1 MAQEIEVKLEAEG
14 AAARRLLNA
23 RWLRRLEA
31 APPTREHLVSVY
43 YDTASCALRDAGI
56 SLRVRRIGNRRVQTV
71 KAGPR
76 GACGPFCQEEWEY
89 DIGGSRPDLENG
101 GGTALDQ
108 FSRKK
113 LRRELRPVF
122 ATDVTRAAVPLHC
135 GGSEIEIAIDRGQVR
150 TRHQRAAIS
159 EIELELKHGDP
170 SQLVKL
176 ARRIA
181 RETDAAYGIA
191 SKAERGYALTAGNQP
206 KPVCA
211 AETPLDKEMT
221 AGDAFRVIGFSC
233 LHHFAANRAAVEAG
247 VSGGIHQMRVGLR
260 RLRAAMSFFKDLLP
274 DAESERVKG
283 ALKWLLGELGPAR
296 DLDVLI
302 SESIEPLQQE
312 RADGAILGALKSDL
326 KHRRRSGFDRAKAAV
341 ESARYRQIV
350 LDTALWM
357 AGGSWTM
364 ATEPLIAGRRDR
376 RIADFAAE
384 EFRRRHRKIAK
395 KLGRLGALAPMQRHK
410 LRIAAKKLRYA
421 DEFFASLYPGAG
433 KRRLKRHR
441 AALKVLQSA
450 LGKLNDMQVH
460 DRMAGD
466 FVHAKQR
473 AKKQPQKAFAL
484 GLISGE
490 DHAHAHAL
498 IAKAAD
504 AGHDLAAVKPFW
516 K

>member
-191 SKAERGYALTAGNQP
+191 SKAERG
-206 KPVCA
+206 
-211 AETPLDKEMT
+211 
-221 AGDAFRVIGFSC
+221 
-233 LHHFAANRAAVEAG
+233 
-247 VSGGIHQMRVGLR
+247 
-260 RLRAAMSFFKDLLP
+260 
-274 DAESERVKG
+274 
-283 ALKWLLGELGPAR
+283 
-296 DLDVLI
+296 
-302 SESIEPLQQE
+302 
-312 RADGAILGALKSDL
+312 
-326 KHRRRSGFDRAKAAV
+326 
-341 ESARYRQIV
+341 
-350 LDTALWM
+350 
-357 AGGSWTM
+357 
-364 ATEPLIAGRRDR
+364 
-376 RIADFAAE
+376 
-384 EFRRRHRKIAK
+384 
-395 KLGRLGALAPMQRHK
+395 
-410 LRIAAKKLRYA
+410 
-421 DEFFASLYPGAG
+421 
-433 KRRLKRHR
+433 
-441 AALKVLQSA
+441 
-450 LGKLNDMQVH
+450 
-460 DRMAGD
+460 
-466 FVHAKQR
+466 
-473 AKKQPQKAFAL
+473 
-484 GLISGE
+484 
-490 DHAHAHAL
+490 
-498 IAKAAD
+498 
-504 AGHDLAAVKPFW
+504 
-516 K
+516 